1 MKKDSIMLEQDFI
14 DIFSKYNL
22 YDALSCFS
30 RMSYYISHNGDE
42 RNINGFAYIEN
53 KYQISQAILAYFTNM
68 ILISASN
75 EYKAKQISQEAQRIF
90 KLASDYSNK
99 LAEFPDD
106 FDSLDKES
114 QLGIMLIRL
123 YYEQARWQLDRVWTF
138 SRALLIYEKLLGS
151 CDCREIVNGKPA
163 EACEANPLELFK
175 KETGL
180 TIKEYFIFS
189 YLLMS
194 LDPSKELI
202 RSNLGFSDDLK
213 KINPKTYSEDKLQK
227 CLDLLSCDYQCF
239 KDLDKRMNENYKGLS
254 RLRFNPLS
262 IYPVVKTQ
270 KKYLKRDSIYV
281 IPNYNLF
288 SLKVTEGLFWFFI
301 DYYSRKDKENGI
313 KNGAKKGA
321 EAAFRG
327 AFGEAFK
334 KYVGILLKEIYNG
347 AVHDADSDDAIKVEG
362 KPLGDWYIDLGDK
375 LYVIEVKA
383 RRYNRLAQIL
393 DIKALDKELEDF
405 IKNAAQVY
413 DAVKKIKASNNKNLE
428 FLKKK
433 QIIPILI
440 NYEIPYLDSSNML
453 EEKGFKLNAINEK
466 FREKGM
472 GEAELYYSDIYGLE
486 IYLDVLKAKEANL
499 EDVLMRAGE
508 EKPTEA
514 TYLNV
519 DSGEFLDIA
528 QIKNKPRTGNSFLDQ
543 IHKNFWD
550 ESQISLSIQFPH

>member
-1 MKKDSIMLEQDFI
+1 MTGNSIMLEQDFI

-30 RMSYYISHNGDE
+30 RTSYYISHNQDE
-42 RNINGFAYIEN
+42 GNVFAHIDGKNI
-53 KYQISQAILAYFTNM
+53 ISQAILAYFTNM

-75 EYKAKQISQEAQRIF
+75 EHRAKMISNEAQRIF

-99 LAEFPDD
+99 LAGFPDD
-106 FDSLDKES
+106 FDSLDES
-114 QLGIMLIRL
+114 QQLRIMFIRL
-123 YYEQARWQLDRVWTF
+123 YYEQTRWQLDRRWTF
-138 SRALLIYEKLLGS
+138 SRAILIYEKLLES
-151 CDCREIVNGKPA
+151 YDCKEIAQGKLA
-163 EACEANPLELFK
+163 EICETSPVELFK
-175 KETGL
+175 KKTGL
-180 TIKEYFIFS
+180 TIKEYFISS

-194 LDPSKELI
+194 LDPHKELI

-227 CLDLLSCDYQCF
+227 YLDLLSCDYQCF

-262 IYPVVKTQ
+262 IYPVIKTQ
-270 KKYLKRDSIYV
+270 KKYLKRDSIYI

-375 LYVIEVKA
+375 LYIIEVKA
-383 RRYNRLAQIL
+383 RRYNRLAQTL
-393 DIKALDKELEDF
+393 DIKALDKELNDF

-413 DAVKKIKASNNKNLE
+413 GAVNKIKSTNDKALD

-440 NYEIPYLDSSNML
+440 NYEVPYLGFSNML
-453 EEKGFKLNAINEK
+453 EEKDFKTNAINEK
-466 FREKGM
+466 FKENGM

-514 TYLNV
+514 TDLNV
-519 DSGEFLDIA
+519 DSGDFLDIA
-528 QIKNKPRTGNSFLDQ
+528 RIKNKPRIGNSFLDQ

-550 ESQISLSIQFPH
+550 ESLGII

>member
-1 MKKDSIMLEQDFI
+1 MKGDSIVLEQDFI

-30 RMSYYISHNGDE
+30 RMSCYISYDGDE
-42 RNINGFAYIEN
+42 RNINRFAYIDD

-106 FDSLDKES
+106 FDSLDES
-114 QLGIMLIRL
+114 QQLRIMFIRL
-123 YYEQARWQLDRVWTF
+123 YYEQTRWQLDRRWTF
-138 SRALLIYEKLLGS
+138 SRAILIYEKLLES
-151 CDCREIVNGKPA
+151 YDCKEIAEGKLA
-163 EACEANPLELFK
+163 KVCEASPVELFK

-180 TIKEYFIFS
+180 TIKEYFISS

-194 LDPSKELI
+194 LDPHKELI
-202 RSNLGFSDDLK
+202 RSNMGFSDDLK
-213 KINPKTYSEDKLQK
+213 KINPETYREDKLQK
-227 CLDLLSCDYQCF
+227 YLDLLSCDYQYF
-239 KDLDKRMNENYKGLS
+239 KDLDKKMNENYKGLS

-262 IYPVVKTQ
+262 IYPVIKTQ
-270 KKYLKRDSIYV
+270 KKYLKRDSIYI

-334 KYVGILLKEIYNG
+334 RYVGILLKEIYNG
-347 AVHDADSDDAIKVEG
+347 AVHDADAPDAIKVDS
-362 KPLGDWYIDLGDK
+362 KPLGDWYIDSDDK
-375 LYVIEVKA
+375 FYIIEIKA
-383 RRYNRLAQIL
+383 RRYNRLAQTL
-393 DIKALDKELEDF
+393 DIKALDKELNDF

-413 DAVKKIKASNNKNLE
+413 GAVNKIKNTNDKALD

-440 NYEIPYLDSSNML
+440 NYEVPYLGSRNML
-453 EEKGFKLNAINEK
+453 EEKGFKTNAINEK
-466 FREKGM
+466 FKENGM

-519 DSGEFLDIA
+519 DSGDFLDIA
-528 QIKNKPRTGNSFLDQ
+528 RIKNKSRTGNSFLDQ

-550 ESQISLSIQFPH
+550 ESLGRA

>member
-75 EYKAKQISQEAQRIF
+75 EHRAKMISNEAQRIF

-106 FDSLDKES
+106 FDSLDES
-114 QLGIMLIRL
+114 QQLRIMFIRL
-123 YYEQARWQLDRVWTF
+123 YYEQTRWQLDRRWTF
-138 SRALLIYEKLLGS
+138 SRAILIYEKLLES
-151 CDCREIVNGKPA
+151 YDCKEIVEGKLA
-163 EACEANPLELFK
+163 EICETSPVELFK

-180 TIKEYFIFS
+180 TIKEYFISS
-189 YLLMS
+189 YLLMF
-194 LDPSKELI
+194 LDPNKELI
-202 RSNLGFSDDLK
+202 RSNMSFSDGLK

-227 CLDLLSCDYQCF
+227 YLDLLSCDYQCF

-262 IYPVVKTQ
+262 IYPVIKTQ
-270 KKYLKRDSIYV
+270 KKYLKRDSIYI

-375 LYVIEVKA
+375 LYIIEVKA
-383 RRYNRLAQIL
+383 RRYNRLARTL
-393 DIKALDKELEDF
+393 DIKALDKELNDF

-413 DAVKKIKASNNKNLE
+413 DAVKKIKASNNKDYE

-440 NYEIPYLDSSNML
+440 NYEVPYLGLDEIVTEN
-453 EEKGFKLNAINEK
+453 GFKLNAINEK

-528 QIKNKPRTGNSFLDQ
+528 RIKNKPRTGNSFLDQ

-550 ESQISLSIQFPH
+550 ESLGRA

>member
-1 MKKDSIMLEQDFI
+1 MEKDSIMLEQDFI

-30 RMSYYISHNGDE
+30 RTSYYISHNQDE
-42 RNINGFAYIEN
+42 GNVNSFAHIDGKNI
-53 KYQISQAILAYFTNM
+53 ISQAILAYFTNM

-75 EYKAKQISQEAQRIF
+75 EHRAKMISNEAQRIF

-99 LAEFPDD
+99 LAGFPDD
-106 FDSLDKES
+106 LDNLDKES
-114 QLGIMLIRL
+114 QLRIMFIRL
-123 YYEQARWQLDRVWTF
+123 YYEQTRLQLNRKWTF
-138 SRALLIYEKLLGS
+138 SRALLMYEKLLGS
-151 CDCREIVNGKPA
+151 CDCREIVEGKPA
-163 EACEANPLELFK
+163 EACEANPLKLFK

-180 TIKEYFIFS
+180 TIKEYFISS
-189 YLLMS
+189 YLLMF
-194 LDPSKELI
+194 LDPNKELI
-202 RSNLGFSDDLK
+202 RSNMSFADDLK
-213 KINPKTYSEDKLQK
+213 KINPETYNEDKLQK
-227 CLDLLSCDYQCF
+227 CLDLLSCDYKCF
-239 KDLDKRMNENYKGLS
+239 KDLDKKMNENYKGLS
-254 RLRFNPLS
+254 KLRYNPLEA
-262 IYPVVKTQ
+262 YPIIKTQ
-270 KKYLKRDSIYV
+270 KKYLKQEPIYI
-281 IPNYNLF
+281 IPNYTF
-288 SLKVTEGLFWFFI
+288 FYLKITEGLFWFFI

-347 AVHDADSDDAIKVEG
+347 AAHDADSDDAIKVEG
-362 KPLGDWYIDLGDK
+362 KPLGDWYIDSGDK
-375 LYVIEVKA
+375 FYIVEVKA
-383 RRYNRLAQIL
+383 RRYNRLARTL
-393 DIKALDKELEDF
+393 DIEALDKELDDF

-413 DAVKKIKASNNKNLE
+413 DAVKKIKASNNKDYE

-440 NYEIPYLDSSNML
+440 NYEVPYLGLDEIVKEN
-453 EEKGFKLNAINEK
+453 GFKLNAINEK

-499 EDVLMRAGE
+499 EDVLRRAGE

-514 TYLNV
+514 TDLNV
-519 DSGEFLDIA
+519 DSGDFLDIA
-528 QIKNKPRTGNSFLDQ
+528 RIKNKPRTGNSFLDQ

-550 ESQISLSIQFPH
+550 ESLGII

>member
-1 MKKDSIMLEQDFI
+1 MKGDSIVLEQDFI

-42 RNINGFAYIEN
+42 RNINGFAYIED

-106 FDSLDKES
+106 FDSLDES
-114 QLGIMLIRL
+114 QQLRIMFIRL
-123 YYEQARWQLDRVWTF
+123 YYEQTRWQLDRRWTF
-138 SRALLIYEKLLGS
+138 SRAILIYEKLLES
-151 CDCREIVNGKPA
+151 YDCKKIAEGKLA
-163 EACEANPLELFK
+163 KVCEASPVELFK

-180 TIKEYFIFS
+180 TIKEYFISS

-194 LDPSKELI
+194 LDPHKELI
-202 RSNLGFSDDLK
+202 RSNMGFSDDLK
-213 KINPKTYSEDKLQK
+213 KINPEIYSEDKLQK
-227 CLDLLSCDYQCF
+227 YLDLLSCDYQYF
-239 KDLDKRMNENYKGLS
+239 KDLDKKMNENYKGLS

-262 IYPVVKTQ
+262 IYPVIKTQ
-270 KKYLKRDSIYV
+270 KKYLKRDSIYI

-334 KYVGILLKEIYNG
+334 RYVGILLKEIYNG
-347 AVHDADSDDAIKVEG
+347 AVHDADAPDAIKVDS
-362 KPLGDWYIDLGDK
+362 KPLGDWYIDSDDK
-375 LYVIEVKA
+375 FYIIEVKA
-383 RRYNRLAQIL
+383 RRYNRLAQTL
-393 DIKALDKELEDF
+393 DIKALDKELNDF

-413 DAVKKIKASNNKNLE
+413 GAVNKIKNTNDKALD

-440 NYEIPYLDSSNML
+440 NYEVPYLGSSNML
-453 EEKGFKLNAINEK
+453 EEKGFKTNAINAK
-466 FREKGM
+466 FKENGM

-519 DSGEFLDIA
+519 DSGDFLDIA
-528 QIKNKPRTGNSFLDQ
+528 RIKNNIIL
-543 IHKNFWD
+543 
-550 ESQISLSIQFPH
+550 